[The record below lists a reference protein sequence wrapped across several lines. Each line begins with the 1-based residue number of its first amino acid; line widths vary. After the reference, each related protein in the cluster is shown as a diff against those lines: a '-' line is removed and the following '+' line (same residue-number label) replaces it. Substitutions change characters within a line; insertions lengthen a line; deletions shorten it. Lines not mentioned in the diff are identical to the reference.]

1 MIIMMLLCCFG
12 FDGVVAAVVS
22 IAGGSG
28 LVEVLMVG
36 DREGVVKIDGCLL
49 LWSACFLRDLFEQVV
64 IS

>member
-36 DREGVVKIDGCLL
+36 DREGVVKIDGFLL
-49 LWSACFLRDLFEQVV
+49 L
-64 IS
+64 